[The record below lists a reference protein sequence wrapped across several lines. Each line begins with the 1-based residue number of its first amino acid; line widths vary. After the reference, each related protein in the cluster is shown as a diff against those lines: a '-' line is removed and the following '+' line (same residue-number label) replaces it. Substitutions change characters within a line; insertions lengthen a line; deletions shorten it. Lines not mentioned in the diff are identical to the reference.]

1 MWDVVKGWFVSNENF
16 LIVGIVG
23 FSFLVGAL
31 VEFSKKAWKP
41 LEEKYKDDE
50 EKSAKLKVVKGWVSQ
65 VVAVVLLIAFFTCLK
80 KSTIEII
87 GGNALLPFWFA
98 MDFFFQF
105 LVSCYGLKA
114 VQRAIEN
121 QKNKP
126 PREKKQYVRAYRDPE
141 TGELVEK

>member
-16 LIVGIVG
+16 LIVGIAFISIIVG
-23 FSFLVGAL
+23 CL

-41 LEEKYKDDE
+41 LEEKYKDDA
-50 EKSAKLKVVKGWVSQ
+50 EKSAKLKTVKGWVSQ
-65 VVAVVLLIAFFTCLK
+65 IIAAVLVIVFLGCVK
-80 KSTIEII
+80 KSTIEIV
-87 GGNALLPFWFA
+87 GGNALLPLWFA
-98 MDFFFQF
+98 VDYYLQF

-126 PREKKQYVRAYRDPE
+126 PREKKQYVRAYRDPQ
-141 TGELVEK
+141 TGELIEK